1 MDDVLL
7 CSTPLATASLLDAR
21 TGATLQTLKDC
32 RPTARG
38 LCSTSGFVL
47 TVERARSFVH
57 IWSWRK
63 EQPRFRCQAPEK
75 LTCVACTSDGAHAVA
90 GGMSGKLYLWQV
102 ASGRLLLAWD
112 AHFKPVTVLD
122 FALADGFLLSAGEDA
137 ILLAWNMA
145 NLLNAARTRQDGLTP
160 FRTWSEHMLPI
171 GALCVAPCGQHD
183 LIASASADQTVRV
196 WRLSDSARTCVH
208 HATFPT
214 ALTAVGAHPGHTSL
228 YAGGADGRIYPMPL
242 LAETAAAVTARA
254 GSARTS
260 TAHTGAVR
268 ALCVSLDGARLF
280 SCGSEPGLRVWDTAT
295 LALLSVLQPSMTIET
310 MIVLRSRPDELTSAG
325 GGGGTLDEAAAG
337 AAGASGAS
345 GAGGL
350 TYGSTGSLLAPFKK
364 FAEAAGEADATEATP
379 RHMGCVPC
387 ALPLDAS
394 ATTWLAPTADDELPL
409 LATLPA
415 GWRVETGALVSA
427 GLGDGGRMA
436 AAEATIRQLR
446 GQLAQ
451 LQEVNRELY
460 AIAADATIG
469 MA

>member
-1 MDDVLL
+1 
-7 CSTPLATASLLDAR
+7 
-21 TGATLQTLKDC
+21 
-32 RPTARG
+32 
-38 LCSTSGFVL
+38 
-47 TVERARSFVH
+47 
-57 IWSWRK
+57 
-63 EQPRFRCQAPEK
+63 
-75 LTCVACTSDGAHAVA
+75 
-90 GGMSGKLYLWQV
+90 
-102 ASGRLLLAWD
+102 
-112 AHFKPVTVLD
+112 
-122 FALADGFLLSAGEDA
+122 
-137 ILLAWNMA
+137 
-145 NLLNAARTRQDGLTP
+145 
-160 FRTWSEHMLPI
+160 
-171 GALCVAPCGQHD
+171 
-183 LIASASADQTVRV
+183 V

-394 ATTWLAPTADDELPL
+394 AATWLAPTADDELPL

>member
-1 MDDVLL
+1 MDDLLL

-75 LTCVACTSDGAHAVA
+75 LTCVTCTSDGAHAVA

-171 GALCVAPCGQHD
+171 GALCVAPCAQHD

-228 YAGGADGRIYPMPL
+228 YAGG
-242 LAETAAAVTARA
+242 
-254 GSARTS
+254 
-260 TAHTGAVR
+260 
-268 ALCVSLDGARLF
+268 
-280 SCGSEPGLRVWDTAT
+280 
-295 LALLSVLQPSMTIET
+295 
-310 MIVLRSRPDELTSAG
+310 
-325 GGGGTLDEAAAG
+325 
-337 AAGASGAS
+337 
-345 GAGGL
+345 L

-394 ATTWLAPTADDELPL
+394 AATWLAPTADDELPL